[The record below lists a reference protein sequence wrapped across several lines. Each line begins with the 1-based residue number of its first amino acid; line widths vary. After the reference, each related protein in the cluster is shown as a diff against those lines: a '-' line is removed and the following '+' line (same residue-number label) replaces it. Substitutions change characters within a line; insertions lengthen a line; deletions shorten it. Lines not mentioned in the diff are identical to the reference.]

1 MLVSRKSPDK
11 WKRVDGRV
19 RSIFVCLKEKKKRK
33 REGEDKKERGG
44 GGRGR
49 ITTKGYPWLS
59 SGQDSALTAEGPGSI
74 AGYKMN
80 CP

>member
-1 MLVSRKSPDK
+1 M
-11 WKRVDGRV
+11 

-33 REGEDKKERGG
+33 REGEDKKKRGKEGRKDGTEQERGEG
-44 GGRGR
+44 GGGR

-59 SGQDSALTAEGPGSI
+59 SGQDSALTAEGPGSF
-74 AGYKMN
+74 AGYRTN